1 MFSAITKFF
10 QKNKEKAEEAL
21 EFPKI
26 LILEDINNLQKVKS
40 FMLKAVVTNDEADA
54 NLGVAIDKIN
64 TVIKNKEDIITDFE
78 RMEEE

>member
-1 MFSAITKFF
+1 M
-10 QKNKEKAEEAL
+10 NE
-21 EFPKI
+21 
-26 LILEDINNLQKVKS
+26 ILEDINNLQKVKS

-64 TVIKNKEDIITDFE
+64 TVIKNKEDTITDFE

>member
-1 MFSAITKFF
+1 M
-10 QKNKEKAEEAL
+10 NE
-21 EFPKI
+21 
-26 LILEDINNLQKVKS
+26 ILEDINNLQKVKS
-40 FMLKAVVTNDEADA
+40 FMLKAVATNDEADA

>member
-1 MFSAITKFF
+1 M
-10 QKNKEKAEEAL
+10 NE
-21 EFPKI
+21 
-26 LILEDINNLQKVKS
+26 ILEDINNLQKVKS

>member
-1 MFSAITKFF
+1 M
-10 QKNKEKAEEAL
+10 NK
-21 EFPKI
+21 
-26 LILEDINNLQKVKS
+26 ILEDINNLQKVKS

-78 RMEEE
+78 RMEQE